1 MYEKLIAKWVNNLF
15 YDVEDTNEAREQK
28 EELRIHLM
36 ERVEDYMKR
45 GLPFDEAFAIACDSL
60 GDPEELTSGF
70 ERRKPVVVEDFD
82 DDYGFNFNFR
92 VKHFSMKM
100 VSLSPFIYVL
110 LGVTQNRWM
119 AWMPFDLPNWWWWA
133 VGWMIIPV
141 FGILSSDMGRHTI
154 VAIAPF
160 AYIFI
165 GFLPNVSNTWWL
177 WGWVIIPIAGIL
189 FSGGGGKKK
198 KKKRKKIR
206 ARVIGPWIDD
216 ELGEELSS
224 VGHEIAEAVQE
235 VAREVKDAVYEVR
248 DDLNDEFGRRN

>member
-1 MYEKLIAKWVNNLF
+1 MYEKVIAKWVNNIF

-45 GLPFDEAFAIACDSL
+45 GLPFDDAFATARESL

-92 VKHFSMKM
+92 VKHFSMKL
-100 VSLSPFIYVL
+100 VSISPFLYVI

-119 AWMPFDLPNWWWWA
+119 AWLPFELPNWWWWA

-141 FGILSSDMGRHTI
+141 FGILSAGINRYTI
-154 VAIAPF
+154 VSLSPF
-160 AYIFI
+160 VYMFI
-165 GFLPNVSNTWWL
+165 GFLPNVSITWWL
-177 WGWVIIPIAGIL
+177 WGWIIIPIAGIL
-189 FSGGGGKKK
+189 FSGGGGRKKK
-198 KKKRKKIR
+198 NKKRKKAK
-206 ARVIGPWIDD
+206 ARVTGGWDYGYNPNEIVEDVTDMVADIINDVADVADITDD
-216 ELGEELSS
+216 TTE
-224 VGHEIAEAVQE
+224 
-235 VAREVKDAVYEVR
+235 D
-248 DDLNDEFGRRN
+248 FGRRGREN